1 MPKQTL
7 VQTWL
12 SAIGL
17 APHIVETF
25 DAAGIVNPKDL
36 AELEV
41 CHYQALGVKEASD
54 RKKLFYLVQRVK
66 MAVTEEEEEDGHE
79 EVRASPSSTW
89 QNAGEHTGIYGMSN
103 THDEKYT
110 DSFEIDRGVDD
121 DGVDKALDDQYKPL
135 LHDSSDEES
144 FHSASFNAFTSDEDV
159 PSPPALTTDNK
170 DLSSKTT
177 PSPRNKREEI
187 FLKKRAE
194 RLEKLTPP
202 RKTVPKLAKSP
213 KDTPEHSFRSKSRSS
228 RMFSSSPLKF
238 LGRKK
243 GKDEEKVEHER
254 NGTVVVKVKRQ
265 NSRSPQRSSSTRR
278 EKLEKL
284 RSTNSKGMSTE
295 ASDNRSSVDTSL
307 KQAFD
312 MEPII
317 LPNSDS
323 SSLVDPPKTRRSK
336 RLEEKSTSVV
346 STKMETS
353 ERVDHDGQESIG
365 SQSRKSVSSQ
375 SRKQISTLERSS
387 SSNSKKSENTMESLD
402 SSRLKRT
409 SFGVT
414 GKSTAIERQ
423 ARTQNAASR
432 DTRRLSTIP
441 ADRPSIM
448 SPLQITKVSSEE
460 IEEVLG
466 DDAVS
471 VSSASVSSRNSSRK
485 LRVRTHSS
493 GERSFKGGNGGKSLS
508 AVTKGESAVESRAKS
523 TPKNRLSTS
532 RNRSPGRNPS
542 PPIQTL
548 RSQSFEDV
556 GKKEQETPKS
566 TKSNGASGA
575 VFVHGGRPDK
585 SWATRVG
592 ALREANQLKHA
603 EEMKGLKHD
612 SKEGEMRI
620 RVVVRKRPMS
630 KNESVKKD
638 EVDVIHPL
646 RYHDYGKILVYQPKT
661 RVDLTKEVE
670 ALAFAFD
677 NVFDEASNN
686 CQIYDETIK
695 PLIPGAF
702 EGRWASVFAYGQ
714 TGSGKTFT
722 MMGSTLTGIKAKNKN
737 VEHDK
742 NYGLYVLAARDLF
755 EYASRKEH
763 SHLTIR
769 ASLFEI
775 YGGKLF
781 DLLNDRNQ
789 VKCLENHKGR
799 VCFPGLSEHP
809 ISSADELMQ
818 LIEAGSSNRSTGSTS
833 ANRDSSRSH
842 AVLQLHL
849 RKTVGHVENVEH
861 GRLTFIDLAG
871 SERGADT
878 NKASR
883 TTRLEGA
890 DINTSLLAL
899 KEVIRALAT
908 GDSMTHI
915 PFRGSKL
922 TQVLK
927 ESFVG
932 KNSRTVMVACVAP
945 NMTNCEHTLN
955 TLRYADRVKERNA
968 ESGRLADSVEK
979 ASSIPTKSNYNGSS
993 TDADFDNQFQD
1004 YNSEENNQEEAD
1016 DDEDG
1021 WLSDFDKDEYNGYG
1035 TYDEDGLDEL
1045 NEVLKSPVSTKLDG
1059 EYFFGD
1065 RGNSKSRNVPRM
1077 TKKEA
1082 AAPLIQAHRSIMT
1095 EMLGMVKREMTLVN
1109 CADAD
1114 RELIDEYLD
1123 ELEAIQDQQLTMI
1136 AALRESL
1143 VQYYAQRPSDEED
1156 DDSFDDLRSPQRTS
1170 GKF

>member
-1 MPKQTL
+1 MPKQSL

-17 APHIVETF
+17 APNIIETF
-25 DAAGIVNPKDL
+25 EAAGIVNPKDL

-66 MAVTEEEEEDGHE
+66 MAVDEDEDNDGEDGG
-79 EVRASPSSTW
+79 SPPAEW
-89 QNAGEHTGIYGMSN
+89 QRSGEQTGAGAVESN
-103 THDEKYT
+103 NNQFT
-110 DSFEIDRGVDD
+110 DSFDIDHHIDD
-121 DGVDKALDDQYKPL
+121 EASDKALNDQYKPL
-135 LHDSSDEES
+135 LHDDSDEDS

-159 PSPPALTTDNK
+159 PSPPALTNEPKTATDNA
-170 DLSSKTT
+170 S

-187 FLKKRAE
+187 FLKRRAE

-202 RKTVPKLAKSP
+202 RKAIPKLAKSP
-213 KDTPEHSFRSKSRSS
+213 KDTPEHGERSGSRRSMFKGTAPSS
-228 RMFSSSPLKF
+228 LKF
-238 LGRKK
+238 LSRNKNSGEDKI
-243 GKDEEKVEHER
+243 DHER
-254 NGTVVVKVKRQ
+254 NGIAVVKVKRQ
-265 NSRSPQRSSSTRR
+265 TSRSPQRLSSTRR
-278 EKLEKL
+278 ERLERL
-284 RSTNSKGMSTE
+284 RSGHAKAAATESSDQLSKIETNQ
-295 ASDNRSSVDTSL
+295 
-307 KQAFD
+307 KQTFD
-312 MEPII
+312 METIVPPVSEHKV
-317 LPNSDS
+317 LNE
-323 SSLVDPPKTRRSK
+323 PPKTRRSK
-336 RLEEKSTSVV
+336 RLEAKTNFT
-346 STKMETS
+346 STKTEIS
-353 ERVDHDGQESIG
+353 EHIDHDDEESIG
-365 SQSRKSVSSQ
+365 SHSRKSVSSQ
-375 SRKQISTLERSS
+375 GRNNRLTRDRTSAVTRK
-387 SSNSKKSENTMESLD
+387 NSENSIETTD
-402 SSRLKRT
+402 SNRSKRT
-409 SFGVT
+409 TYGVT
-414 GKSTAIERQ
+414 GQSKGVERKT
-423 ARTQNAASR
+423 RIQNPTGR
-432 DTRRLSTIP
+432 DKKRLSTIP
-441 ADRPSIM
+441 SDRPSVM

-471 VSSASVSSRNSSRK
+471 ISSASVSSRNSSRK
-485 LRVRTHSS
+485 LKVRTHSA
-493 GERSFKGGNGGKSLS
+493 GDRSHNKNTFATKSS
-508 AVTKGESAVESRAKS
+508 RMVESESALESRAKS
-523 TPKNRLSTS
+523 TPRGRLSTS
-532 RNRSPGRNPS
+532 RNPSPTRNPS
-542 PPIQTL
+542 PPIQAL
-548 RSQSFEDV
+548 RSKSFEDTV
-556 GKKEQETPKS
+556 KKDQDTPKN
-566 TKSNGASGA
+566 TKSNGASNT
-575 VFVHGGRPDK
+575 VFVHGGRSDQ
-585 SWATRVG
+585 SWSSRVG
-592 ALREANQLKHA
+592 ILREANRAQHL
-603 EEMKGLKHD
+603 EEMKDVHLD
-612 SKEGEMRI
+612 TKEEEMRI

-630 KNESVKKD
+630 KKEALKKD
-638 EVDVIHPL
+638 EVDIIHPL
-646 RYHDYGKILVYQPKT
+646 QYPDYGKILVYQPKT

-670 ALAFAFD
+670 ALPFAFD
-677 NVFDEASNN
+677 NVFDDESNN

-722 MMGSTLTGIKAKNKN
+722 MMGSTLTGIKAKSKN
-737 VEHDK
+737 VNHDK

-755 EYASRKEH
+755 DYARRKEH
-763 SHLTIR
+763 SHLRIR

-781 DLLNDRNQ
+781 DLLNDRAQ

-818 LIEAGSSNRSTGSTS
+818 LIEAGSTNRSTGSTS

-849 RKTVGHVENVEH
+849 RKTVGRVENVEH

-968 ESGRLADSVEK
+968 ESGRLTDSVMK
-979 ASSIPTKSNYNGSS
+979 ASNIPTKSNRDDSLPEVNLS
-993 TDADFDNQFQD
+993 NQFQD
-1004 YNSEENNQEEAD
+1004 N
-1016 DDEDG
+1016 DDEDNNG
-1021 WLSDFDKDEYNGYG
+1021 EDVDNYDNWLSDFDKDDDSAFDD
-1035 TYDEDGLDEL
+1035 YDDGFDEL

-1065 RGNSKSRNVPRM
+1065 GKKKWNNENAPTM

-1095 EMLGMVKREMTLVN
+1095 EMLGMVKQEMTLVN

-1114 RELIDEYLD
+1114 RELIDEYLN
-1123 ELEAIQDQQLTMI
+1123 ELETIQDHQLTMI

-1143 VQYYAQRPSDEED
+1143 VQYYSQRPTDDQD
-1156 DDSFDDLRSPQRTS
+1156 DDSIEDLRSPQRTN
-1170 GKF
+1170 GNL